1 MNEWAKMAYDQ
12 EWLDQQPSDVWE
24 VVNALKQQLTL
35 ENEMKGY
42 YMMITV
48 KEDCMGNLHLA
59 PVSDKHSQEL
69 IAMHNQA
76 KVFAQEGMQFHREIL
91 ERLPENAIKNMQ
103 GGWTATTRV
112 PIDLFYHW
120 VEFCAWS

>member
-12 EWLDQQPSDVWE
+12 EWLDQQPSYVWE

-48 KEDCMGNLHLA
+48 KEDRMGNLHLA

-76 KVFAQEGMQFHREIL
+76 KVFAQEGMQFQSEIV
-91 ERLPENAIKNMQ
+91 ERLPKNAIKNMQ
-103 GGWTATTRV
+103 GSWTATTRV